1 MLTPVL
7 LMCVCHVRILWGV
20 GFALIMLTITIISS
34 NMILEVIM
42 LVELLSRRSVL
53 FSSRVLCKSSIMQA
67 VRFVR
72 GRSCLE
78 HWRLFKKNPSL
89 VP

>member
-20 GFALIMLTITIISS
+20 GVALIMLTITIISS

-53 FSSRVLCKSSIMQA
+53 SLQGSCARA
-67 VRFVR
+67 VSCRPCALR
-72 GRSCLE
+72 GAAI
-78 HWRLFKKNPSL
+78 
-89 VP
+89 V